1 MIINQEEL
9 TKLCKYLYLKF
20 FDYKDIS
27 LYDLNI
33 KIDDYLHLSAN
44 LNYYNIETKLRAIA
58 RVRVEDKIIIDI
70 NGVIKYGFIN
80 LDLNKVLKET
90 VKDLPYLTINDESI
104 IIDNEYVREISL
116 KDEYIN
122 IELK

>member
-1 MIINQEEL
+1 MLINQNEL
-9 TKLCKYLYLKF
+9 EKLCKYLYPKL
-20 FDYKDIS
+20 FDYKDIV
-27 LYDLNI
+27 LNNLEI
-33 KIDDYLHLSAN
+33 KIDNYIHIKAN
-44 LNYYNIETKLRAIA
+44 LNYYNIDTKLKAIA
-58 RVRVEDKIIIDI
+58 RIRVENEIIIDI
-70 NGVIKYGFIN
+70 KGVIKYGVIN